1 LAYSFEVMVEMEV
14 TIIIHV
20 EDHSNMAWMDTM
32 LMPTSSD
39 QDWQHIGDLLG
50 GGLAASVVLLLSG
63 GHQQWRGSI
72 PDLVGGG

>member
-1 LAYSFEVMVEMEV
+1 MKVEIEV
-14 TIIIHV
+14 TIIILV

-50 GGLAASVVLLLSG
+50 GELAASGVELLLG
-63 GHQQWRGSI
+63 GEHQQWRGSI
-72 PDLVGGG
+72 PNHGG